1 MSITSEINR
10 IKGNIADAY
19 TAADG
24 KGATLP
30 VTQNSA
36 NLASCIS
43 SITGGGITPTGTINI
58 TQNGVYDVTNYAEA
72 DVEVQGGSTPV
83 IQSLSI
89 TPTTSAQEHTAP
101 TGVDGFSPVT
111 VSAVTASIDNNI
123 SPGNIRSGV
132 SILGTIGTYEG
143 YTEIATPTN
152 RTSATVLSGDKVFVE
167 TIGVETRNFLP
178 ATGGTINDTTG
189 VWTYG
194 SQATNIYTTTDGF
207 NQSFTSTEFVKKIDL
222 TNATYSSTTGP
233 SYENNEVW
241 YYNGQTINPNE
252 RFSVSCIIA
261 GTSDATYTLGIKS
274 TGTYSGTSIRY
285 VDSSSPFYHISTQ
298 DHPIIYL
305 KTVINNGAVSC
316 HASYDGENYT
326 LYYTLEWSVDYTK
339 LMDINWLR
347 RSGGIS
353 ENVAVHLKD
362 CYLKVDGD
370 IYWTPYITT
379 SEQSIV
385 DFSSATSNATTGQAL
400 EAITV
405 NNSGRVRILKLA

>member
-30 VTQNSA
+30 ATQDSA

-72 DVEVQGGSTPV
+72 DVDVQGGSEPV

-89 TPTTSAQEHTAP
+89 TPTTSQQTHTAP
-101 TGVDGFSPVT
+101 TGVDGYSPVT
-111 VSAVTASIDNNI
+111 VSAVDSNIDPNILSNNI
-123 SPGNIRSGV
+123 KNGV
-132 SILGTIGTYEG
+132 TILGITGSYEG
-143 YTEIATPTN
+143 PTEIVTPTN

-189 VWTYG
+189 VWTAG
-194 SQATNIYTTTDGF
+194 SQATNIHTTTDGF
-207 NQSFTSTEFVKKIDL
+207 NQSFTSTEFVKKIDFS
-222 TNATYSSTTGP
+222 NATYSSATGP

-241 YYNGQTINPNE
+241 YYNGQAINPQD
-252 RFSVSCIIA
+252 RFSVSCIVG
-261 GTSDATYTLGIKS
+261 GTSGGTYTLGYKFQSWPAGNIV
-274 TGTYSGTSIRY
+274 RY
-285 VDSSSPFYHISTQ
+285 VDSSSPFYHISAQ

-305 KTVINNGAVSC
+305 KTVINSGVVSC
-316 HASYDGENYT
+316 YASYDGIDYT
-326 LYYTLEWSVDYTK
+326 LYYSPEGTVDFIK

-347 RSGGIS
+347 RPGRIS
-353 ENVAVHLKD
+353 ENVAVYLKD

-370 IYWTPYITT
+370 VYWTPYITT

-400 EAITV
+400 EDITV